1 MFMGVT
7 AEGMNRE
14 VASTLECTLLCR
26 ENRCK
31 SLAIPETA
39 ILKLASLIPPEID
52 PQHSPEEYIHE
63 KTAFMD
69 DEFRPSWKD
78 IARGILPSLKHVVN
92 KELNTANSKSTRN
105 FRSNRKEIHPD
116 STFDSSRAPIDPF
129 GNDYFCKLCDHEL
142 SNTYYHCDGCE
153 TLLSKDFNIC
163 SLCFEE
169 RKFLQDISM
178 HDCRTLEI
186 HSGKHHIG
194 RPKLECS
201 CDPAAPVCEHCRKG
215 MTCCCNCHTIFSRRS
230 RFFTL
235 DDLARILLHTEQV
248 VGDDSI
254 EYAVETE
261 NRLDRVVMV
270 PESPTAGQEEETV
283 GESDQTGASI
293 DRNGDQ
299 DQTANGAETSNVAVC
314 ASDNTPEVSSPRQEA
329 VSSQQ
334 AQCVLDS
341 GEVLQAAHAL
351 TEPVVGQSRDDT
363 CAQLASLEPPAP
375 QQSAGSDQLL
385 TSEVS
390 SSLSDSA
397 SKSELKSQPSNKPYL
412 SNSTV
417 SAELSPDRS
426 RGSAVLDVAV
436 SSPKGND
443 GRKYSVSVGDCEAL

>member
-26 ENRCK
+26 ENSCK

-63 KTAFMD
+63 KTAFID

-78 IARGILPSLKHVVN
+78 IARGILPSLKHIVK
-92 KELNTANSKSTRN
+92 KELNAGNSKSTRKV
-105 FRSNRKEIHPD
+105 RSNHNEMQPD
-116 STFDSSRAPIDPF
+116 STFDSSRAAIDPF

-169 RKFLQDISM
+169 KKFLQDISM

-194 RPKLECS
+194 RPKLDCS
-201 CDPAAPVCEHCRKG
+201 CDPAAPVCEYCRNG

-235 DDLARILLHTEQV
+235 DDLNNILAVTEKV

-270 PESPTAGQEEETV
+270 PESPTAGQGEETV
-283 GESDQTGASI
+283 GQLDHIDASI
-293 DRNGDQ
+293 AWNG
-299 DQTANGAETSNVAVC
+299 DQTANGVAMSIVAVC
-314 ASDNTPEVSSPRQEA
+314 ASDNMPEVSSPEQEA
-329 VSSQQ
+329 VSSEQ
-334 AQCVLDS
+334 AQCVVNN
-341 GEVLQAAHAL
+341 GEWQAQTQA
-351 TEPVVGQSRDDT
+351 EPVSGQSRDSSDD
-363 CAQLASLEPPAP
+363 QLASLEPSA
-375 QQSAGSDQLL
+375 QQQPSGASQLL
-385 TSEVS
+385 TSDVS

-397 SKSELKSQPSNKPYL
+397 SKSEPKSQPSDEPYL
-412 SNSTV
+412 SNTTVSTV
-417 SAELSPDRS
+417 LSPDCS

-436 SSPKGND
+436 SSPKGSD
-443 GRKYSVSVGDCEAL
+443 GRKYSVSVGD